1 MVWGL
6 DLIVAKNTSK
16 GVRKVSHMDKSSHR
30 ILLKKDSLK
39 QVVSRHYFYTI
50 TQVLYR
56 NEHGIRTKEQV
67 LSWTFSSVLIVLR
80 EPR

>member
-1 MVWGL
+1 MVWDL

-16 GVRKVSHMDKSSHR
+16 GVRKVSHMDESSHC

-50 TQVLYR
+50 TQALYR
-56 NEHGIRTKEQV
+56 NEHGIRSKERD
-67 LSWTFSSVLIVLR
+67 LSWTFSSVLIVLH
-80 EPR
+80 EPW